1 MFVAGR
7 RRGSS
12 QVGKAMTDL
21 GPKACSDLDPDFSSR
36 LEPRQLDFSFMNWTD
51 PDLGNNMLRESGAP
65 AERLEGESGS
75 DVVLSSVPRARKQQG
90 KVVLSSE
97 AAGKKSSSWPWTFKW
112 KWGPKSR
119 SKPAKGAAAK
129 DTSMALPRPITS
141 PTADIMTDAR
151 DTMMVSQSDRF
162 SSTGT
167 VAEKLACDRAPKH
180 RRVLSW
186 GAGIPGFLTDQCCFI
201 SYWIC
206 LRSGDFMTL

>member
-1 MFVAGR
+1 
-7 RRGSS
+7 
-12 QVGKAMTDL
+12 MTDL

-51 PDLGNNMLRESGAP
+51 PDLGNNMLRES
-65 AERLEGESGS
+65 ERLEGESGS

-119 SKPAKGAAAK
+119 SKPAKGAAAAAK

-186 GAGIPGFLTDQCCFI
+186 GAGIPGFLTDQCCVFFLLDMMLEN
-201 SYWIC
+201 W
-206 LRSGDFMTL
+206 